1 MSREKDKSDYPQE
14 KLFFIMSMAGAMAGA
29 GSAYRPGSEEEDPDA
44 MDTDTVTDTETE
56 TDTETDTETERA
68 GVGSSE
74 DTDTDTETGL
84 AGVGSSEDFNLE
96 ALQVAITMNSV
107 KDSIKFAFSRVDDK
121 LAQMSSAKAWISV
134 VQTYLLSNMPLFF
147 DKANAAEDGRM
158 ADLVTR
164 ALTEIAA
171 LPDLYL
177 PLVLLNTGFEVLNGT
192 EQLLASPDIQCR
204 RTLAV
209 FRDFLM
215 TRNPEEM
222 EKAHQQRITSELE
235 PDIERALSYL
245 KLDSKAIARGAK
257 PGHVADDPLFRGM
270 LSKSVQGDKDV
281 FKAELEAQRKK
292 DAKMRRLRRR
302 LLQRL
307 QEKRAKGELD
317 RDASERVKDAAKDR
331 VALLQL
337 QEKRTADA
345 FKGAKQ
351 IDRSN
356 LIKGAITKTRELSE
370 AISQRKKA
378 AAQALKRGL

>member
-1 MSREKDKSDYPQE
+1 MS
-14 KLFFIMSMAGAMAGA
+14 MAGA

-56 TDTETDTETERA
+56 T
-68 GVGSSE
+68 
-74 DTDTDTETGL
+74 GL
-84 AGVGSSEDFNLE
+84 AGVGSSEDFKLE
-96 ALQVAITMNSV
+96 ALQVAITINSV
-107 KDSIKFAFSRVDDK
+107 KDSIEFAFSRVDGK
-121 LAQMSSAKAWISV
+121 LAEMSSAKAWISV

-192 EQLLASPDIQCR
+192 EQLLASPDIECR

-270 LSKSVQGDKDV
+270 LSKSVQGNKDV
-281 FKAELEAQRKK
+281 FKAELKAQRKK

-302 LLQRL
+302 LLRRL
-307 QEKRAKGELD
+307 QEN
-317 RDASERVKDAAKDR
+317 AAKDR
-331 VALLQL
+331 VAFMQL
-337 QEKRTADA
+337 QERRLADA

-351 IDRSN
+351 IDRSDF
-356 LIKGAITKTRELSE
+356 IKGDITKRRELSKT
-370 AISQRKKA
+370 ISQSKKA